1 MIGCV
6 YFTFILLF
14 HRCKWMLLSVL
25 SVQDGNPSDGFVN
38 CGGGEKFI
46 GCFFPRQINFVSGY
60 SVSINE
66 LFLYLMLIFSPE
78 LVASEF
84 KVDVELYQSQLAE
97 NNAKS
102 PSTPVKV
109 FKKLKKVCNELY

>member
-1 MIGCV
+1 M
-6 YFTFILLF
+6 YLL
-14 HRCKWMLLSVL
+14 
-25 SVQDGNPSDGFVN
+25 
-38 CGGGEKFI
+38 
-46 GCFFPRQINFVSGY
+46 
-60 SVSINE
+60 
-66 LFLYLMLIFSPE
+66 LYLLLIFSPE

-109 FKKLKKVCNELY
+109 FKKLKKVCNQVTTTLMFYHLQSRCYVLNLHTL